1 MRQKHGQN
9 FLIDNNI
16 ANNII
21 KAASLSPQD
30 EVLEIGP
37 GKGILTKLIQPQV
50 KHLTAVEIDPVLAQ
64 QLKHYFSFHNINNVE
79 IVNEDFLKLQFGVW
93 GLEFE
98 VNGEKGH
105 CAPPALPAKQSG
117 VVAVNSTPHTSHSN
131 LSKLPFKVISNLP
144 YNVGT
149 AIIQKIL
156 PLPNWTQCVFM
167 LQKEVIHR
175 LAAKQGSGDYGYIS
189 IFTQYYADC
198 EILFDVSPKCFNPP
212 PKVTSS
218 VIKLTNKN
226 PQTPDPLFFESVKR
240 SFSMRRKT
248 ILNCLASFKNLEKS
262 QANKILIT
270 CGLDPFLRPDKLSI
284 SDYLRL
290 TSEIKKCIILQ
301 S

>member
-21 KAASLSPQD
+21 KAAGLGKD
-30 EVLEIGP
+30 DTVIEIGP

-50 KHLTAVEIDPVLAQ
+50 KHLTAVEIDENLFR
-64 QLKHYFSFHNINNVE
+64 QLQHYFNFHNTQNITL
-79 IVNEDFLKLQFGVW
+79 INEDFMKFGIPKDKSIK
-93 GLEFE
+93 F
-98 VNGEKGH
+98 
-105 CAPPALPAKQSG
+105 
-117 VVAVNSTPHTSHSN
+117 
-131 LSKLPFKVISNLP
+131 ISNLP

-156 PLPNWTQCVFM
+156 PLQNWTQCVFM

-175 LAAKQGSGDYGYIS
+175 LAAKEGGEYGYMS
-189 IFTQYYADC
+189 IFTQFYADAQ
-198 EILFDVSPKCFNPP
+198 ILFDVSPKCFNPP
-212 PKVTSS
+212 PKVVSS

-226 PQTPDPLFFESVKR
+226 PKAPDPVFFEFIKHA
-240 SFSMRRKT
+240 FSMRRKT
-248 ILNCLASFKNLEKS
+248 ILNCISSFKNLEKS

-270 CGLDPFLRPDKLSI
+270 CDLNPLLRPDKLSN
-284 SDYLRL
+284 SDFLRL
-290 TSEIKKCIILQ
+290 TDEIKKCIILQ